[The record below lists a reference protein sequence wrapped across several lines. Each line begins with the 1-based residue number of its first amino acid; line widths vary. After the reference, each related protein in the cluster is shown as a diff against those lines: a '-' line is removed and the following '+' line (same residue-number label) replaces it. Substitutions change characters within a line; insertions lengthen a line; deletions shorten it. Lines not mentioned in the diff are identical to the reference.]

1 MKRATK
7 IFCIIAYDVE
17 DNRQRAKISKLLEK
31 YGIRINL
38 SVFECMFT
46 EIQYRKVREDIE
58 KRIDK
63 QRDTVVYY
71 PICVNCFT
79 KIVYQPD
86 RRKPSRVIKIV

>member
-7 IFCIIAYDVE
+7 IFCIVVYDVE
-17 DNRQRAKISKLLEK
+17 DNRQRTKISNLLEK

-46 EIQYRKVREDIE
+46 ETQFRKVREDLE

-63 QRDTVVYY
+63 HSDTIVYY
-71 PICVNCFT
+71 TICVNCFT

-86 RRKPSRVIKIV
+86 RRKPSRIIRIV